1 MNLDIYQKAS
11 CIYLTAVRCID
22 LTVVRCIDLTVA
34 ACIYGLK
41 DFGYIDGLKTVGYID
56 DLKAVGC
63 SEALGLYSD
72 GTIVARRGFRV

>member
-1 MNLDIYQKAS
+1 MNLDIYQKVS
-11 CIYLTAVRCID
+11 CIY

-41 DFGYIDGLKTVGYID
+41 DFGYIDGLKAVGYID

-72 GTIVARRGFRV
+72 DTIVARRGF